1 MQPEHISNVIP
12 RVMNGAN
19 GSFSIVPRERRTR
32 TLPELI
38 TVLEEIEATD
48 NPDVVT
54 EASALR
60 VTNDGLIDVPQL
72 GAFKP
77 TDWSLLQ
84 IARFAGVKL
93 DRWFENADG
102 PTRADELN
110 RRFTRSTSAVR
121 LRTRRSNDP
130 AMVPPGAAGILRALV
145 TPTYAP
151 ISDVRAATHL
161 ARVLGR
167 GERELP
173 IVRVDITSRST
184 TFVVRVGDPFH
195 ASDRETASVGEI
207 WGTVLFMNS
216 GTGFSCLS
224 VALQLLRLVCKNG
237 MFCPLEDPLA
247 LKRRHRGIT
256 DESLGELITEGLA
269 GLPEKF
275 HRSHRRLLASTQ
287 QRVAVVEQEVRD
299 ILDHSRLPQRL
310 VKPIL
315 DAYGREP
322 HASAFGV
329 SQAMTL
335 AAQSLTAEERVDL
348 ERAAGRYLA
357 TFAEA

>member
-1 MQPEHISNVIP
+1 MQPEHISSVIP
-12 RVMNGAN
+12 RVLNGA
-19 GSFSIVPRERRTR
+19 GSRTEIVPREKRAR

-38 TVLEEIEATD
+38 TVLDEIESTD
-48 NPDVVT
+48 NPDVVI

-60 VTNDGLIDVPQL
+60 LTSEGLIDVPQM
-72 GAFKP
+72 GAFAP
-77 TDWSLLQ
+77 TDWSLAQ

-130 AMVPPGAAGILRALV
+130 TMVPAGAAGLLRALV

-161 ARVLGR
+161 ARALEMHG
-167 GERELP
+167 RELP
-173 IVRVDITSRST
+173 VVRVDLTTRTT
-184 TFVVRVGDPFH
+184 TFTLRVGDPFH
-195 ASDRETASVGEI
+195 PSDRDTASVGEV
-207 WGTVLFMNS
+207 WGTILYANS
-216 GTGFSCLS
+216 GTGFSCLC
-224 VALQLLRLVCKNG
+224 VALQLLRLACKNG
-237 MFCPLEDPLA
+237 MFAPVDDPLA
-247 LKRRHRGIT
+247 IKRRHRGIT
-256 DESLGELITEGLA
+256 DESLGELITEGVA

-275 HRSHRRLLASTQ
+275 HQSHRRLLASTR

-299 ILDHSRLPQRL
+299 VLDHSRLPQRL

-315 DAYGREP
+315 DAYRREP
-322 HASAFGV
+322 LQSAFGV

-335 AAQSLTAEERVDL
+335 AAQGLTAEERVDL

-357 TFAEA
+357 TFAET